1 MWLFKHV
8 LNKKVFVSLYE
19 RKMVYSKHCMFTWD
33 SCQTRDPVPSLSCN
47 VSSQAVSD
55 NVKLISSLFVVALH
69 DTTRQQQIHT
79 YSFLFGHCM
88 YSRWEYPLVGNSE
101 RLWLNI
107 LCNTLCDVFSINQYC
122 SGHNS
127 FYCNALHTK
136 QAGNNWRAWL
146 AWVPDCFFHFL
157 FIKILKTPQQLQWQH
172 LACPLCINEK

>member
-19 RKMVYSKHCMFTWD
+19 RKMICSKHCRFTWD

-47 VSSQAVSD
+47 VSSHAVSD

-79 YSFLFGHCM
+79 CSLLFGHCT
-88 YSRWEYPLVGNSE
+88 YSRWEYPLIGNSE

-107 LCNTLCDVFSINQYC
+107 LYNKLCDVFSINHTVLVTTVSTVMHCILNRQEKTDEPDQPEYPIAFSISC
-122 SGHNS
+122 S
-127 FYCNALHTK
+127 
-136 QAGNNWRAWL
+136 
-146 AWVPDCFFHFL
+146 
-157 FIKILKTPQQLQWQH
+157 
-172 LACPLCINEK
+172 